1 MKSGIAVCLL
11 FALHGTRAQM
21 SDVVSCV
28 ARAATIE
35 RDVRD
40 TCCSQASEC
49 RVWGRGEPDACTGD
63 CHAFFV
69 PLYTNCSYMF
79 GQQNMVP
86 IPVMLISYQTV
97 DLVMNGEVLIT
108 SSLIKASI
116 ITSQTLCLD
125 IVWCVWLRADSRDDS
140 LNKMCV

>member
-1 MKSGIAVCLL
+1 
-11 FALHGTRAQM
+11 M

-79 GQQNMVP
+79 GQQNMVLGDGAQALDTHAP
-86 IPVMLISYQTV
+86 NTL
-97 DLVMNGEVLIT
+97 DLAKLFT
-108 SSLIKASI
+108 
-116 ITSQTLCLD
+116 
-125 IVWCVWLRADSRDDS
+125 
-140 LNKMCV
+140 MCVTESTSGDQVPPFVPHYYCDPMVN